1 MGAEVG
7 TATVA
12 GSTTHVVSGKKER
25 GARTDPTAS
34 ARGDVERWK
43 WARRNTAHAVDADWL
58 LACAAKNERAEEAPH
73 SMFKG
78 EDPPGANPTPPE
90 PTSVGAEGER
100 EDSEGG
106 NEARPTLSP
115 KPSA

>member
-1 MGAEVG
+1 MGADVG
-7 TATVA
+7 TETVA

-34 ARGDVERWK
+34 LGATEKMK
-43 WARRNTAHAVDADWL
+43 WARRNDAHAVDADWL

-78 EDPPGANPTPPE
+78 EDPPGANPNPPE
-90 PTSVGAEGER
+90 PTSVGAEGEER
-100 EDSEGG
+100 RSEGERG
-106 NEARPTLSP
+106 EGPGSP
-115 KPSA
+115 GPSA